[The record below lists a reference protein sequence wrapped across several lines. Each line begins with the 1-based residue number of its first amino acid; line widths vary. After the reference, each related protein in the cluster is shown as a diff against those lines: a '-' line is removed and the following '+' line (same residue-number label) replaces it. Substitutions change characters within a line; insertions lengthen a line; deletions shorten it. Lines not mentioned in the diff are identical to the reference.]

1 MEQGCEMLSPGQ
13 DMALALVNSQ
23 QLGVQSTTSS
33 QTALEHRWGGAGLV
47 MLHP

>member
-13 DMALALVNSQ
+13 DMALALLNSQ
-23 QLGVQSTTSS
+23 QLGVWSTLS
-33 QTALEHRWGGAGLV
+33 QMALEHRWGGVGLV